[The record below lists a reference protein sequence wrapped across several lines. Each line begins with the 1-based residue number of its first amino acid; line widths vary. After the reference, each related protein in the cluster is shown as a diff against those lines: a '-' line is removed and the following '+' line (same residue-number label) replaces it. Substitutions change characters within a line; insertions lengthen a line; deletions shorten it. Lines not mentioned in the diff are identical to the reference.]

1 MLLCGGCPVFEIV
14 KSGGWVMVPILLC
27 SVAAVAIIAERLWAL
42 RKPRICPRHLVDQ
55 IWQWAKSG
63 FLVVLLF
70 CGFCVFSLFGCFLAV
85 GLLNRHHSREIM
97 KESIE
102 EAGRHVVLE
111 LERYLNTLGTI
122 ASAAPLLG
130 LLGTV
135 LGMIKVLSVASTLGI
150 GNPAELA
157 GGLSEA
163 LVTTAA
169 GLIVAIP
176 SLMFY
181 RHFQRRIDELVAS
194 MEQEALKLVEILHGE
209 RELHVVEGDAA

>member
-1 MLLCGGCPVFEIV
+1 MFEIV

-27 SVAAVAIIAERLWAL
+27 SVVAVAIIAERLWAL
-42 RKPRICPRHLVDQ
+42 RKHRICPRNLVDQ

-63 FLVVLLF
+63 HMDITHIS
-70 CGFCVFSLFGCFLAV
+70 SLRANSPLGRILAA
-85 GLLNRHHSREIM
+85 GLMNRHHSREVM

-102 EAGRHVVLE
+102 EAGRHVVLD

-122 ASAAPLLG
+122 ASTTPLLG

-135 LGMIKVLSVASTLGI
+135 LGMIKVMTVASTVGI
-150 GNPAELA
+150 GNPSDLA

-176 SLMFY
+176 SVMFY
-181 RHFQRRIDELVAS
+181 RHFQRRVDELVAS
-194 MEQEALKLVEILHGE
+194 MEQEALKMVEILHGE
-209 RELHVVEGDAA
+209 RDLHLVEGSAA

>member
-1 MLLCGGCPVFEIV
+1 
-14 KSGGWVMVPILLC
+14 MVPILLC

-63 FLVVLLF
+63 HMDVSFF
-70 CGFCVFSLFGCFLAV
+70 CGLRVISPLGRILAA
-85 GLLNRHHSREIM
+85 GLMNRHHSREIM

-102 EAGRHVVLE
+102 EAWRHVVLE

-150 GNPAELA
+150 
-157 GGLSEA
+157 
-163 LVTTAA
+163 VTAA
-169 GLIVAIP
+169 AAIP
-176 SLMFY
+176 KSIWCL
-181 RHFQRRIDELVAS
+181 
-194 MEQEALKLVEILHGE
+194 
-209 RELHVVEGDAA
+209 

>member
-1 MLLCGGCPVFEIV
+1 MFEIV

-27 SVAAVAIIAERLWAL
+27 SVVALAIIAERFWTL
-42 RKPRICPRHLVDQ
+42 RKQRICPRHLVDQ

-63 FLVVLLF
+63 HLDVSRIT
-70 CGFCVFSLFGCFLAV
+70 SLRANSPLGRILAA
-85 GLLNRHHSREIM
+85 GLMNRHHSREIM

-111 LERYLNTLGTI
+111 LERYLSTLGTI
-122 ASAAPLLG
+122 ASITPLLG

-135 LGMIKVLSVASTLGI
+135 LGMIKVFTVVSTI
-150 GNPAELA
+150 GVGSPTDMA

-163 LVTTAA
+163 LITTAA
-169 GLIVAIP
+169 GLSVAIP

-181 RHFQRRIDELVAS
+181 RHFQRRIDELVAT
-194 MEQEALKLVEILHGE
+194 MEQEALKMVEILHGE
-209 RELHVVEGDAA
+209 RELEPVAESAA

>member
-1 MLLCGGCPVFEIV
+1 MFEIV
-14 KSGGWVMVPILLC
+14 KSGGWVMIPILLC
-27 SVAAVAIIAERLWAL
+27 SVTAVAIIAERLWAL
-42 RKPRICPRHLVDQ
+42 RKPRICPRNLVDQ
-55 IWQWAKSG
+55 IWQWAKTGQMDVSHISG
-63 FLVVLLF
+63 LRANSPL
-70 CGFCVFSLFGCFLAV
+70 GRILAA
-85 GLLNRHHSREIM
+85 GLINRHHSREVM

-102 EAGRHVVLE
+102 EAGRHVVLD

-122 ASAAPLLG
+122 AAAAPLLG

-135 LGMIKVLSVASTLGI
+135 LGMIKVMSVASTVGI
-150 GNPAELA
+150 GNPSELA

-194 MEQEALKLVEILHGE
+194 MEQEALKMVEILHGE
-209 RELHVVEGDAA
+209 RDLHVVEGNAA

>member
-1 MLLCGGCPVFEIV
+1 MLHCGGCPVFEIV

-42 RKPRICPRHLVDQ
+42 REPRVCPRHLVDQ

-63 FLVVLLF
+63 HMDVSHISGLRANSPL
-70 CGFCVFSLFGCFLAV
+70 GRILAA
-85 GLLNRHHSREIM
+85 GLMNRHHSREIM

-135 LGMIKVLSVASTLGI
+135 LGMFLVFCVVCFFGFGFTAALQ
-150 GNPAELA
+150 
-157 GGLSEA
+157 GGKSEA
-163 LVTTAA
+163 
-169 GLIVAIP
+169 I
-176 SLMFY
+176 
-181 RHFQRRIDELVAS
+181 
-194 MEQEALKLVEILHGE
+194 
-209 RELHVVEGDAA
+209 

>member
-1 MLLCGGCPVFEIV
+1 VFEIV

-63 FLVVLLF
+63 HMDVSHISGLRANSPL
-70 CGFCVFSLFGCFLAV
+70 GRILAA
-85 GLLNRHHSREIM
+85 GLMNRHHSREIM

>member
-1 MLLCGGCPVFEIV
+1 MFEIV

-27 SVAAVAIIAERLWAL
+27 SVVALAIIAERFWTL
-42 RKPRICPRHLVDQ
+42 RKQRICPRHLVDQ

-63 FLVVLLF
+63 HLDVSRIT
-70 CGFCVFSLFGCFLAV
+70 SLRANSPLGRILAA
-85 GLLNRHHSREIM
+85 GLMNRHHSREIM

-111 LERYLNTLGTI
+111 LERYLSTLGTI
-122 ASAAPLLG
+122 ASITPLLG

-135 LGMIKVLSVASTLGI
+135 LGMIKVFTVVSTI
-150 GNPAELA
+150 GVGSPTDMA

-163 LVTTAA
+163 LITTAA
-169 GLIVAIP
+169 GLSVAIP

-181 RHFQRRIDELVAS
+181 RHFQRRIDELVAT
-194 MEQEALKLVEILHGE
+194 MEQEALKMVEILHGE
-209 RELHVVEGDAA
+209 RELDPVAESAA

>member
-42 RKPRICPRHLVDQ
+42 RKPRICPRHMVDQ

-63 FLVVLLF
+63 HMAVSHISGLRANSPL
-70 CGFCVFSLFGCFLAV
+70 GRILAA
-85 GLLNRHHSREIM
+85 GLMYRHHSREIM

-135 LGMIKVLSVASTLGI
+135 LGI

>member
-1 MLLCGGCPVFEIV
+1 MFEIV

-42 RKPRICPRHLVDQ
+42 RKPRICPRNLVDQ
-55 IWQWAKSG
+55 IWQWAKAGHMDVTHISG
-63 FLVVLLF
+63 LRAHSPL
-70 CGFCVFSLFGCFLAV
+70 GRILAA
-85 GLLNRHHSREIM
+85 GLINRHHSREIM

-135 LGMIKVLSVASTLGI
+135 LGMIKVLSVASTVGI
-150 GNPAELA
+150 GNPADLA

-209 RELHVVEGDAA
+209 RELHVVEGNAA